1 MQFSLWPIP
10 ADRVLFRLGYMC
22 LTGQRPAILIL
33 ITNQVI
39 LYQYNLYFS
48 SAHFSSKCNTIRHS
62 LLHLFLP
69 ALGRVLKEGHN
80 SSIFKILAQKLV
92 EIFCMHS
99 RLILYIMCPY
109 LAQSYAYSLLLK
121 NVNKEHLI
129 IKWFQNLLLLQ

>member
-1 MQFSLWPIP
+1 MTHSCWHSFIQTWIHVSHLSKTSHLNSHYTPGHI
-10 ADRVLFRLGYMC
+10 
-22 LTGQRPAILIL
+22 
-33 ITNQVI
+33 
-39 LYQYNLYFS
+39 YQYNLYFS
-48 SAHFSSKCNTIRHS
+48 FAHFSSKCNTIRHS

-92 EIFCMHS
+92 EIFCMHL

-129 IKWFQNLLLLQ
+129 IK